1 MNWNKYCILRDE
13 FYRKLVENISPTFK
27 QLSPLQANG
36 ELWTSI
42 NYYVNIQL
50 AKFISS
56 SFDLRNILISNK
68 TDVI

>member
-13 FYRKLVENISPTFK
+13 CYRKLVENISPTFK
-27 QLSPLQANG
+27 QLSPLQGNG

-56 SFDLRNILISNK
+56 CFDLRNILISNK